1 MVVCNLALKYWTW
14 IVMYWPRVQVGQ
26 IFEFV
31 EIILFLE
38 TNLGGGLAPSGQTVG
53 SLLIPPEKQ
62 SRLEK

>member
-1 MVVCNLALKYWTW
+1 
-14 IVMYWPRVQVGQ
+14 MYWPRVQVGQ

-31 EIILFLE
+31 ELILFLE
-38 TNLGGGLAPSGQTVG
+38 TNLEGGLAPSGQTVG